1 MEVLRD
7 MGGIFSAGI
16 LIALLA
22 GVLLATAIAW
32 PRLRYARWRRLR
44 AEVAREHLQS
54 AYNAKDREATH
65 LRELFTALFDSS
77 PRPLFIT
84 NRERSIVYA
93 NRAALAFIGLPL
105 QQVENRKVATVVQ
118 DYETTRLLMDA
129 TRTGQPQAQT
139 FQRAASGQTW
149 HVAVS
154 PIHITPDPGKSG
166 SALAMADE
174 PGSPNYL
181 ILSIEDLTDLHR
193 LDTMRQDFVSHVS
206 HELRTPLSALKL
218 LAETLGDT
226 IDSDPEAAREFNARI
241 SGEIEHL
248 SQMVAELLELAS
260 IETGKI
266 QLRREP
272 TDLGGLIEVVQ
283 DRMRP
288 LADANGI
295 VFCREVPEDTP
306 MASVDGKRIS
316 EVLVNLIHNAIK
328 YTPGGGC
335 VTVKTEAKRD
345 QKVVVVRVVDTGVGI
360 NEQDLPRVFER
371 FFKADRAR
379 TRVIG
384 HQMYGSPSTPPPG
397 DAAESWDILTPQQ
410 TSAAAGTGLGLAI
423 AKHLVELHGGQI
435 WAESRLGRGS
445 TFSFTVPTATDE
457 ELART
462 EDQLSSGNVEATSPG
477 TVFSHP

>member
-1 MEVLRD
+1 
-7 MGGIFSAGI
+7 MGGIFNAGI

-22 GVLLATAIAW
+22 GVLISTAIAW

-44 AEVAREHLQS
+44 AEVAREHLQD
-54 AYNAKDREATH
+54 AYRAKEREATH
-65 LRELFTALFDSS
+65 LRELFSALFESS

-84 NRERSIVYA
+84 NRERAILYA
-93 NRAALAFIGLPL
+93 NGAALAFINLSL

-118 DYETTRLLMDA
+118 DYETTRLLMEA
-129 TRTGQPQAQT
+129 AKTGRPQART

-149 HVAVS
+149 HVAVC
-154 PIHITPDPGKSG
+154 PVHITPSG
-166 SALAMADE
+166 PVLAITDE
-174 PGSPNYL
+174 PGAPNHL

-193 LDTMRQDFVSHVS
+193 LETMRQDFVSHVS

-226 IDSDPEAAREFNARI
+226 IDSDPLAAREFSARI
-241 SGEIEHL
+241 GGEIEHL

-283 DRMRP
+283 DRMCP
-288 LADANGI
+288 LAEANDI
-295 VFCREVPEDTP
+295 QFYREVPDDTP

-316 EVLVNLIHNAIK
+316 EVLVNLIHNALK
-328 YTPGGGC
+328 YTPPGGR
-335 VTVKTEAKRD
+335 VTVKTEVRPE
-345 QKVVVVRVVDTGVGI
+345 QQVLVVRVVDTGVGI
-360 NEQDLPRVFER
+360 NEEDLPRVFER

-379 TRVIG
+379 TRVSR
-384 HQMYGSPSTPPPG
+384 HQLYSSPSNPTPA

-445 TFSFTVPTATDE
+445 TFSFTVPIATDE
-457 ELART
+457 ELA
-462 EDQLSSGNVEATSPG
+462 EDQLSPPAAIDMATSSG
-477 TVFSHP
+477 TVFSRF

>member
-1 MEVLRD
+1 

-16 LIALLA
+16 FIALLV
-22 GVLLATAIAW
+22 GVLLATGIAW
-32 PRLRYARWRRLR
+32 PRVRYARWRRLR
-44 AEVAREHLQS
+44 AEVARDHLQN
-54 AYNAKDREATH
+54 AYNVKDLEAAH
-65 LRELFTALFDSS
+65 LRDLFTALFEAS

-84 NRERSIVYA
+84 NRERGILYA
-93 NRAALAFIGLPL
+93 NGAALAFINLPL

-118 DYETTRLLMDA
+118 DYETTRLLMEA
-129 TRTGQPQAQT
+129 ARTGQPQART

-149 HVAVS
+149 HVSVC
-154 PIHITPDPGKSG
+154 PVHITSDPTRSG
-166 SALAMADE
+166 SVLAISDDS
-174 PGSPNYL
+174 GTPNHL

-193 LDTMRQDFVSHVS
+193 LETMRQDFVSHVS

-226 IDSDPEAAREFNARI
+226 IDSDPEAAHEFSVRI

-283 DRMRP
+283 ERMRP
-288 LADANGI
+288 LADANAI
-295 VFCREVPEDTP
+295 QFYREVPEDAP
-306 MASVDGKRIS
+306 MASVDSKRIS
-316 EVLVNLIHNAIK
+316 EVLVNLMHNALK
-328 YTPGGGC
+328 YTPPGGR
-335 VTVKTEAKRD
+335 VTVKTEAKPEQR
-345 QKVVVVRVVDTGVGI
+345 VLVVRVIDTGVGI
-360 NEQDLPRVFER
+360 NEEDLPRVFER

-379 TRVIG
+379 TRVSRQQI
-384 HQMYGSPSTPPPG
+384 YGTTPASAASR
-397 DAAESWDILTPQQ
+397 DDAESWGLLTPQQ

-423 AKHLVELHGGQI
+423 AKHLIELHGGQI

-445 TFSFTVPTATDE
+445 TFSFTVPIATDE
-457 ELART
+457 ELARP
-462 EDQLSSGNVEATSPG
+462 EDQLSPARVEATAPS
-477 TVFSHP
+477 TVYSHS